1 MAKLFRAMGKM
12 KGILVAKL
20 FKMNPFSNVI
30 FTYFFPTGPVPW
42 SLFEEVATRP
52 PAVSRPKA
60 AAKAGQNWDDCV
72 VDEGSLYVY
81 IGSIPIVIHF

>member
-1 MAKLFRAMGKM
+1 MAKLFRAMGKR

-30 FTYFFPTGPVPW
+30 YIYIYIYVFPTGPVPW

-60 AAKAGQNWDDCV
+60 AAKAGHLGLV
-72 VDEGSLYVY
+72 L
-81 IGSIPIVIHF
+81 